1 MMDAPIADSYWVV
14 DGLFLA
20 GEYPGAKSESAAQHK
35 LDALLTAGIRAFF
48 DLTEEGDLSPY
59 DATLSAMAQDRG
71 LVVAYERVP
80 IPDLGVPSTADLQAL
95 LARIALNVANGTPSY
110 VHCWGGIGRTGTVVG
125 CWLVDHEA
133 MDGNEALQRIA
144 NLRRGTPDGR
154 RRSPE
159 TDEQRAVVRAWAQT
173 SR

>member
-14 DGLFLA
+14 DGLLLA
-20 GEYPGAKSESAAQHK
+20 GEYAGAPTTAAATKK
-35 LDALLTAGIRAFF
+35 LDALLTVGIRAFF
-48 DLTEEGDLSPY
+48 DLTEEGELSPY

-71 LVVAYERVP
+71 LTVAYERVP
-80 IPDLGVPSTADLQAL
+80 IPDLGVPSADDLHAL
-95 LARIALNVANGTPSY
+95 LARIALKVASGTPSY

-133 MDGNEALQRIA
+133 MDGSEALKRITE
-144 NLRRGTPDGR
+144 LRRGTPDGR

-159 TDEQRAVVRAWAQT
+159 TDEQCALVRAW
-173 SR
+173 RR